1 MDCTPKTLV
10 WLSLHSSY
18 SHSSLSLPLI
28 HAACGGRNWAWRHEE
43 FTVAEDPQ
51 EIVCAVAAHQ
61 PDLVCVPLY
70 IFNQDAAVNVIKRL
84 HSLMPDCA
92 ITAGGP
98 ECLGDGAGELLAEL
112 PFLRA
117 VFRGEGEAAFADFL
131 ENMEQTDCRIFP
143 ADDTNGIF
151 RDWTETAFPVNDP
164 FFATDKA
171 FVQYETSR
179 GCPMGCLY
187 CTSGNT
193 GVRFKNLAQVA
204 QELTALRERGV
215 REIRLLDRTFN
226 LPPERCAALLK
237 MFRISFPDI
246 HFHLE
251 LHPQFLNGEVRAEL
265 RNANPGQLHIEA
277 GIQSLTPAVQ
287 RMIGRNSNTE
297 AALDGLNFLA
307 SCAPLFETHADL
319 LSGLPGQT
327 FEDLL
332 NDTDTLIRTA
342 PAEIQLEVL
351 KVLPGTP
358 LRRQAAELHL
368 TYAPMPPY
376 DVIKT
381 DLFPADEILLARK
394 LSRLLD
400 LTYNHPALHP
410 VVRQMRSGIRVLF
423 RFFLEKGLG
432 LHTLYDLKKR
442 FRLLTEFLEQQ
453 SEPAAAFELA
463 YQWMLAGYPPEQT
476 PFFTPTRC
484 PAPEKH
490 DRFLLLC
497 GDENCAAERET
508 KSYLLTGSGKKFI
521 FSFNRK
527 YECNRP
533 AAVWS
538 IR

>member
-28 HAACGGRNWAWRHEE
+28 HAVCGDRGWTWRHAEY
-43 FTVAEDPQ
+43 TAAEDPQ
-51 EIVCAVAAHQ
+51 EIVCAVAAYQ
-61 PDLVCVPLY
+61 PALVCVPLY
-70 IFNQDAAVNVIKRL
+70 IFNRDAAVNVIRRM
-84 HSLMPDCA
+84 HNLMPDCA
-92 ITAGGP
+92 IAAGGP
-98 ECLGDGAGELLAEL
+98 ECLGGGADSLLAEL

-131 ENMEQTDCRIFP
+131 DNMEQTDKRIFP
-143 ADDTNGIF
+143 ADGSNGIF
-151 RDWTETAFPVNDP
+151 RNWADTAFPVNDP
-164 FFATDKA
+164 FFSADKA

-193 GVRFKNLAQVA
+193 GVRFKSLTQVE
-204 QELTALRERGV
+204 QELAALRKRGI

-237 MFRISFPDI
+237 IFRLSFPDI

-265 RNANPGQLHIEA
+265 KKANPGQLHIEA
-277 GIQSLTPAVQ
+277 GVQSLTPAVQ
-287 RMIGRNSNTE
+287 RMIGRNSNTAGTLE
-297 AALDGLNFLA
+297 GVNFLT
-307 SCAPLFETHADL
+307 SCTPLFETHADL

-327 FEDLL
+327 FSDLL
-332 NDTDTLIRTA
+332 DDTDTLIRTA

-358 LRRQAAELHL
+358 LRQRAAELNL
-368 TYAPMPPY
+368 TYAPIPPY
-376 DVIKT
+376 DVIRT
-381 DLFPADEILLARK
+381 DLFPEHEILLARK

-410 VVRQMRSGIRVLF
+410 VLRQLRSGIHPLF
-423 RFFLEKGLG
+423 RFFLGKGLG

-442 FRLLTEFLEQQ
+442 FRLLTEFLSRQ
-453 SEPAAAFELA
+453 SEPAAEFELA
-463 YQWMLAGYPPEQT
+463 YQWILAGYPPEQT
-476 PFFTPTRC
+476 PFFTPVRC
-484 PAPEKH
+484 PAPEK
-490 DRFLLLC
+490 DDTILLC
-497 GDENCAAERET
+497 GNGNSAAERET
-508 KSYLLTGSGKKFI
+508 KFYLLTGDGRKFI
-521 FSFNRK
+521 FSFNRR

-538 IR
+538 VC